1 MVEILPRIVDHD
13 ERRKEVVGIARAI
26 LLEYGLEKLTIRRIA
41 ESANLST
48 AIISHYFQDKRQLM
62 LFIFLDTLEITE
74 RRFADAVKSDLP
86 TTACLQTLLPT
97 DEQSRDNWKVWI
109 AFWNMT
115 LTDTEFRQ
123 QQVAKTENTLR
134 MIRGLLNRHSRP
146 QSIHENDKDV
156 EERRIFAV
164 LVGIAIQAIHDP
176 EYWSAER
183 QGRVLESEFSQF
195 TDILG

>member
-1 MVEILPRIVDHD
+1 
-13 ERRKEVVGIARAI
+13 
-26 LLEYGLEKLTIRRIA
+26 
-41 ESANLST
+41 
-48 AIISHYFQDKRQLM
+48 M
-62 LFIFLDTLEITE
+62 LFIFLNTLEITE
-74 RRFADAVKSDLP
+74 RKFAQAVGSGLS

-97 DEQSRDNWKVWI
+97 DDESRDNWKVWI

-134 MIRGLLNRHSRP
+134 MIRGLLDRNSPSR
-146 QSIHENDKDV
+146 SIDENDKDV

-176 EYWSAER
+176 ENWPVE
-183 QGRVLESEFSQF
+183 QQKRVLESEFGSS
-195 TDILG
+195 TDTIC

>member
-1 MVEILPRIVDHD
+1 MVAILPRIVDHD
-13 ERRKEVVGIARAI
+13 ERRRQVVAIARNI

-48 AIISHYFQDKRQLM
+48 AIISHYFRDKRELM
-62 LFIFLDTLEITE
+62 LFIFLNTLEITE
-74 RRFADAVKSDLP
+74 RKFAQAVGSGRS

-97 DEQSRDNWKVWI
+97 DDESRDNWKVWI

-134 MIRGLLNRHSRP
+134 MIRGLLDRNSPSR
-146 QSIHENDKDV
+146 SIDENEKDV

-176 EYWSAER
+176 ENWPVE
-183 QGRVLESEFSQF
+183 QQNRVLESEFGRMA
-195 TDILG
+195 DILS

>member
-1 MVEILPRIVDHD
+1 LPRIVDHD
-13 ERRKEVVGIARAI
+13 ERRRQVVGIARNI
-26 LLEYGLEKLTIRRIA
+26 LLEHGLEKLTIRRIA

-48 AIISHYFQDKRQLM
+48 AIISHYFRDKRELM
-62 LFIFLDTLEITE
+62 LFIFLNTLEITE
-74 RRFADAVKSDLP
+74 RRFEQAVECDLS

-97 DEQSRDNWKVWI
+97 DDESRDNWKVWI

-134 MIRGLLNRHSRP
+134 MIRGLLDRNSPSR
-146 QSIHENDKDV
+146 SIDENDKDV

-176 EYWSAER
+176 ENWPVE
-183 QGRVLESEFSQF
+183 QQKRVLESEFGSS
-195 TDILG
+195 TDTIC